1 VVEVVAVAFCLP
13 ETVDVRGIPGR
24 PLEVSEE
31 GLLEE
36 LLEVPTAVV
45 AVLLGV
51 GESVVR
57 KEDCADTHCISRIK
71 DRRWG
76 IEGIMRMLR

>member
-1 VVEVVAVAFCLP
+1 
-13 ETVDVRGIPGR
+13 
-24 PLEVSEE
+24 
-31 GLLEE
+31 LLEE

-57 KEDCADTHCISRIK
+57 EDDCADTHFMSKIK
-71 DRRWG
+71 DRR
-76 IEGIMRMLR
+76 